1 MRISVFGGAKQA
13 VWGGLLLVVA
23 GGLTPGA
30 TSGETPP
37 GQPDRLPVASR
48 RSHIQPIG
56 EMRKPQPA
64 DQVAAA
70 GLQLSRAP
78 EILRRQ
84 LALVHGEG
92 LVVDAVAAQSAAA
105 RIGIQ
110 LHDVLVRLDDQLL
123 VLPEQL
129 AVLLE
134 TIPFSSSEVSTSGHA
149 TDGVLTI
156 LRAGQPLRI
165 PLGQPA
171 ALPVAVG
178 SVPRPTPEP
187 TPPSVALP
195 NVPPT
200 AAVPAAKYPRADR
213 QAASALPTAVETAM
227 PAQNPVTFTRSQPP
241 FRQPVSAIQLAAGDQ
256 TISKVDSEEA
266 VLLREDDDF
275 TIRLS
280 QAADTRLTVLTP
292 AGHLV
297 FEGRI
302 DTPERLATVPPVLRP
317 RVDAMLRV
325 LGPQP
330 PAAGPGDLLSV
341 PPVAI
346 SP

>member
-1 MRISVFGGAKQA
+1 MRISVFGRAKQA
-13 VWGGLLLVVA
+13 AWSGLLLVA
-23 GGLTPGA
+23 ASGLTPVA
-30 TSGETPP
+30 TAVETPP
-37 GQPDRLPVASR
+37 GQPDRLPVAGR

-84 LALVHGEG
+84 LALSRGEG

-105 RIGIQ
+105 TIGIQ
-110 LHDVLVRLDDQLL
+110 PHDVLVRLDDQLL

-134 TIPFSSSEVSTSGHA
+134 TIPFPSSEVSTNGHG

-156 LRAGQPLRI
+156 LRAGQPLQI
-165 PLGQPA
+165 PLGPPA
-171 ALPVAVG
+171 TGPVAAV
-178 SVPRPTPEP
+178 SMPRPTPEP
-187 TPPSVALP
+187 TSPSVALP
-195 NVPPT
+195 TVPPK

-213 QAASALPTAVETAM
+213 QAASAQPAAAETAM
-227 PAQNPVTFTRSQPP
+227 PAQNPVTSTPPRRP
-241 FRQPVSAIQLAAGDQ
+241 FRQPDSAIQLAAGDQ
-256 TISKVDSEEA
+256 TIVKGDSEEA

-292 AGHLV
+292 AGRRV
-297 FEGRI
+297 FDGRI

-325 LGPQP
+325 LGTQP
-330 PAAGPGDLLSV
+330 PAAGPGDLLGV

>member
-1 MRISVFGGAKQA
+1 MRISVFGGATQA
-13 VWGGLLLVVA
+13 VWGGLLLVAA
-23 GGLTPGA
+23 GGLGPFA
-30 TSGETPP
+30 AAGEMPP

-56 EMRKPQPA
+56 EMRTPQPA

-84 LALVHGEG
+84 LALIHGEG

-110 LHDVLVRLDDQLL
+110 PHDVLVRLDDQLL

-134 TIPFSSSEVSTSGHA
+134 TTRFPSAEVSTGGQA
-149 TDGVLTI
+149 TGGVLTI
-156 LRAGQPLRI
+156 LRAGRPLRI
-165 PLGQPA
+165 PLGQSA
-171 ALPVAVG
+171 AVPVAAA
-178 SVPRPTPEP
+178 SVPLPPPEP
-187 TPPSVALP
+187 TPLSATIPDVSP
-195 NVPPT
+195 K
-200 AAVPAAKYPRADR
+200 AAVPAANYPGADR
-213 QAASALPTAVETAM
+213 QVVAAALAG
-227 PAQNPVTFTRSQPP
+227 SQPVP
-241 FRQPVSAIQLAAGDQ
+241 SPVASTPPRRPLRQPDSAIQLAAGDQ
-256 TISKVDSEEA
+256 TIAGGDSDEA

-292 AGHLV
+292 AGRRV
-297 FEGRI
+297 FDGRI
-302 DTPERLATVPPVLRP
+302 DTPERLAKVPPVLRP

-325 LGPQP
+325 LGPKP
-330 PAAGPGDLLSV
+330 AAAGPGELLGV
-341 PPVAI
+341 PPVEI